1 MTHRQLKAGYIALA
15 GVNTLAASYF
25 FNYLFFFFRDR
36 FGFGN
41 RENLGVTA
49 MHGFIYLFA
58 AWQCGQFAQRRGQ
71 LLSLKVGFLGLTLV
85 MVGAALLDGFAGQL
99 LMLAGYS
106 VAVCFTWP
114 ALESLATERET
125 PAGRLRMVG
134 LYNCVW
140 AGGAAVAYFTG
151 GELYQALGK
160 GAIFWLPAALFA
172 AQFLFTVWLD
182 RHHAAV
188 LAATPKPRRES
199 PHTPEA
205 RAFRQPVRPEAFLK
219 MAWLANP
226 FAYIAINTLI
236 PIMPEIAQR
245 LELSTARVGLFCS
258 VWFFGRFA
266 AFLVLWRWPGWH
278 YRFRW
283 LLGSFLLLIAGFATI
298 LLTAKLWVI
307 ILAQIGFGLACG
319 LIYYSSLF
327 YAMDVGEGSSEHGG
341 IHEAFIGLGI
351 CLGPAVGV
359 TSLQLA
365 PRHPD
370 AGAWAVSGLL
380 VLGLAG
386 LVWLRLRK

>member
-134 LYNCVW
+134 L
-140 AGGAAVAYFTG
+140 
-151 GELYQALGK
+151 Q
-160 GAIFWLPAALFA
+160 
-172 AQFLFTVWLD
+172 
-182 RHHAAV
+182 
-188 LAATPKPRRES
+188 
-199 PHTPEA
+199 
-205 RAFRQPVRPEAFLK
+205 
-219 MAWLANP
+219 
-226 FAYIAINTLI
+226 
-236 PIMPEIAQR
+236 
-245 LELSTARVGLFCS
+245 
-258 VWFFGRFA
+258 
-266 AFLVLWRWPGWH
+266 
-278 YRFRW
+278 
-283 LLGSFLLLIAGFATI
+283 
-298 LLTAKLWVI
+298 
-307 ILAQIGFGLACG
+307 
-319 LIYYSSLF
+319 
-327 YAMDVGEGSSEHGG
+327 
-341 IHEAFIGLGI
+341 
-351 CLGPAVGV
+351 
-359 TSLQLA
+359 
-365 PRHPD
+365 
-370 AGAWAVSGLL
+370 
-380 VLGLAG
+380 
-386 LVWLRLRK
+386 LRLGRRRGGGVFHGR